1 MDEFR
6 FREITGKLDY
16 ELKKT
21 KELLNKEPDWI
32 IQLDDGSRTID
43 LRHEIYK
50 DMERL
55 LEYCDK
61 IKIELRESRYEYR
74 NDQEMYDKFTKQ
86 MDEINVYKDILM
98 GVEVVMSLKIESSKL
113 GNSN

>member
-21 KELLNKEPDWI
+21 KELLNKELDWI
-32 IQLDDGSRTID
+32 IQLGGRTID
-43 LRHEIYK
+43 LRYEIYK

-55 LEYCDK
+55 LKYCDT

-86 MDEINVYKDILM
+86 MDDINVYKDILM
-98 GVEVVMSLKIESSKL
+98 GVEDVISLKLESSKL
-113 GNSN
+113 GN